1 MKEKYVAVIIDD
13 EPLGI
18 RNLRQ
23 SLLAVEKIELV
34 MSAENAEEGRKM
46 ILHVKPDLIFM
57 DIEMPD
63 MSGIDLLKQIKDKL
77 SWPVKVVFY
86 SAYNSYAIEAFR
98 ESAFDFLL
106 KPYLEKDFNI
116 VIERFFNCMEKEDFA
131 GCSNQAIKELGDGN
145 DICFLVPS
153 QNGYSSI
160 RIQDVGFF
168 EYKNDIGC
176 WHVAVNGQSI
186 ALKKNTSAK
195 SILKLSEY
203 FKQISKKHIVNIL
216 FLSSISGKEK
226 KVCNLFP
233 PFHAIGE
240 LPIKNDYYRPL
251 QDSFYTL

>member
-13 EPLGI
+13 EPIGI
-18 RNLRQ
+18 RNLHQ
-23 SLLAVEKIELV
+23 SLASVDKIELV
-34 MSAENAEEGRKM
+34 LSAENAEEGKKL
-46 ILHVKPDLIFM
+46 ILHVKPDLIFL

-63 MSGIDLLKQIKDKL
+63 MSGLELLRQIKDKL
-77 SWPVKVVFY
+77 NWLVKVVFY
-86 SAYNSYAIEAFR
+86 SAYNRYAIEAFR

-106 KPYLEKDFNI
+106 KPYLEKDFNV
-116 VIERFFNCMEKEDFA
+116 VIEHFFKCMEKEDFA
-131 GCSNQAIKELGDGN
+131 ECSNQAIQELGKGN
-145 DICFLVPS
+145 SVCFLTPS

-168 EYKNDIGC
+168 EYKNEIGC
-176 WHVAVNGQSI
+176 WHVAVNGESI
-186 ALKKNTSAK
+186 PLKKNTSAK
-195 SILKLSEY
+195 CILKLSEY

-233 PFHAIGE
+233 PFDLIGD

-251 QDSFYTL
+251 HDSFYTL